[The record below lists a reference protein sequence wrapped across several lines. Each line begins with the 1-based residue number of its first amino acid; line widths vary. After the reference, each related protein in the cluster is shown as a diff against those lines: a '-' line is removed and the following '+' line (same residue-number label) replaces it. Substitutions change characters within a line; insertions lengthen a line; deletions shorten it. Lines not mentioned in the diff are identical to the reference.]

1 MPPAVSA
8 AVRLHIFTPRGERHD
23 QRPLCTEGTRPYGVR
38 TIGAGSLAAA
48 LLAGG
53 ALATGAAGA
62 TVPNLGLGT
71 PHSGP
76 QPIFVALYDGHKDTY
91 VSTDVSSKSQAKA
104 LKINYAASLTG
115 AKGAS
120 PMYLVQGPATAG
132 QVAVFGLGA
141 GRDGLLPAL
150 AGDHRPLEARPEA
163 GSLCSSRTTR
173 SRAWPRRAR

>member
-1 MPPAVSA
+1 M
-8 AVRLHIFTPRGERHD
+8 IRGDCAPKGRA
-23 QRPLCTEGTRPYGVR
+23 RTRIR

-71 PHSGP
+71 PHSGKLP
-76 QPIFVALYDGHKDTY
+76 TFVALYDGHKDTY

-120 PMYLVQGPATAG
+120 PMYLVQGPATPG
-132 QVAVFGLGA
+132 QVAVFGSEPGETDYSPLWQEITVRWKPGQKPV
-141 GRDGLLPAL
+141 LLMQDDQIKSL
-150 AGDHRPLEARPEA
+150 AKKGELTM
-163 GSLCSSRTTR
+163 TTT
-173 SRAWPRRAR
+173 PIVLNGPVLTVGKKT